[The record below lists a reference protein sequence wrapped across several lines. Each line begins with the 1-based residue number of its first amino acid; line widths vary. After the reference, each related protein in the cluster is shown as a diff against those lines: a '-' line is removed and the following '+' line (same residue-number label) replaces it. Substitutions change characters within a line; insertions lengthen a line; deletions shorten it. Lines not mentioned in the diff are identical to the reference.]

1 MSVPR
6 SPTAPTGTV
15 TKPLQTL
22 PPLPPLPPPPLSSA
36 AATATTATT
45 ATTASVDPA
54 VPAPSPDAVVDVSLM
69 TQPQLL
75 SNYADW
81 DAFLKACPPFKNA
94 QLRKTQWGRLKNNI
108 ESNKKSLATDPL
120 AAAARQ
126 GTAGLDVL
134 LLWWLVV
141 SWPRAVPLVRRACCM
156 YVLCPYVCVIYRYA
170 AAAAAPFWWQHTA
183 SRADKVDGCSAVPCA
198 PANTTPAAHVTRP
211 LPARRYRG
219 VDAT

>member
-6 SPTAPTGTV
+6 SPTASTVTV

-45 ATTASVDPA
+45 ASVDPA
-54 VPAPSPDAVVDVSLM
+54 VPAPTPNAVVDVSMM

-81 DAFLKACPPFKNA
+81 DAFLKARPPFKDA
-94 QLRKTQWGRLKNNI
+94 QLRKTKWGRLKNNI
-108 ESNKKSLATDPL
+108 ESARSTQLASNKKSLATDPL
-120 AAAARQ
+120 AAAAAAAAARQ

-141 SWPRAVPLVRRACCM
+141 SWPRAVPLVRRASDCCV
-156 YVLCPYVCVIYRYA
+156 YVLCPYVCI
-170 AAAAAPFWWQHTA
+170 QI
-183 SRADKVDGCSAVPCA
+183 CSSSSSSSTV
-198 PANTTPAAHVTRP
+198 
-211 LPARRYRG
+211 G
-219 VDAT
+219 M